1 MATIQALADAPATD
15 TRVLAP
21 YYILA
26 SNEEIEKALKHLEF
40 EMDLRRKR
48 GDA

>member
-1 MATIQALADAPATD
+1 MASTAVATD
-15 TRVLAP
+15 TRVLAT
-21 YYILA
+21 YWILA
-26 SNEEIEKALKHLEF
+26 SNEEIQKALKHLEF

>member
-15 TRVLAP
+15 TRVLAT
-21 YYILA
+21 YYLLA
-26 SNEEIEKALKHLEF
+26 SNDEIERAIRSLEF
-40 EMDLRRKR
+40 EMDQRRKR